1 MNISFDWL
9 KQYVDIEGMTP
20 QELDDLLTFSGLE
33 VDSKEKVETIK
44 GGLEHV
50 VIAQVLTCEPH
61 PDSDHLHLTTVDVGT
76 GTPLNIVCGA
86 PNVAAGQKVV
96 CAQIGTKIYTSDTEY
111 YEIKKGKL
119 RGAVSEGM
127 LCAADELQ
135 LGTDHAGIMVL
146 PDDAPVGMPAK
157 EYFHVQD
164 DWLFEVANGKN
175 PAGTYTIGY
184 GACASA
190 AGPKFFTLEVSVDG
204 QVVGQHDLADDPADH
219 RGILSWGAQTKERW
233 MREGGSYG
241 ELVRMDVPVKAL
253 GKDKVAVIRF
263 TTPADD
269 LDGGLALYG
278 KDFGRYPLD
287 PTLVLKY

>member
-111 YEIKKGKL
+111 YEIK
-119 RGAVSEGM
+119 
-127 LCAADELQ
+127 
-135 LGTDHAGIMVL
+135 
-146 PDDAPVGMPAK
+146 
-157 EYFHVQD
+157 
-164 DWLFEVANGKN
+164 
-175 PAGTYTIGY
+175 
-184 GACASA
+184 
-190 AGPKFFTLEVSVDG
+190 
-204 QVVGQHDLADDPADH
+204 
-219 RGILSWGAQTKERW
+219 
-233 MREGGSYG
+233 
-241 ELVRMDVPVKAL
+241 
-253 GKDKVAVIRF
+253 
-263 TTPADD
+263 
-269 LDGGLALYG
+269 
-278 KDFGRYPLD
+278 
-287 PTLVLKY
+287 